1 MKSAD
6 ASANYA
12 TQTNFSALDE
22 KVTGLQNTL
31 DSMSGDSWD
40 KIQETVT
47 KLENLEKNGL
57 LTITTPNAQQP
68 QPEDPVTPNPNSRHL
83 RFRQPMMRAESATV
97 PAMSEATLRRRAI
110 MKPL

>member
-1 MKSAD
+1 M
-6 ASANYA
+6 
-12 TQTNFSALDE
+12 

-57 LTITTPNAQQP
+57 LTITTPNA
-68 QPEDPVTPNPNSRHL
+68 
-83 RFRQPMMRAESATV
+83 
-97 PAMSEATLRRRAI
+97 
-110 MKPL
+110 